1 MNRLMPSDIRTAR
14 SRERSLNCPYTDRV
28 IAPGDSGYD
37 DARTVFM
44 GGFDRR
50 PAVIVRPKDTDG
62 AHTPREREV
71 ALFVVDGRS
80 DREIAERLSLSHHMV
95 SQYVKRV

>member
-1 MNRLMPSDIRTAR
+1 MTERTAAESNVSVPPAAQGR
-14 SRERSLNCPYTDRV
+14 HGFTAACDQDGWQADQTSRQH
-28 IAPGDSGYD
+28 AFG
-37 DARTVFM
+37 
-44 GGFDRR
+44 
-50 PAVIVRPKDTDG
+50 
-62 AHTPREREV
+62 EREV